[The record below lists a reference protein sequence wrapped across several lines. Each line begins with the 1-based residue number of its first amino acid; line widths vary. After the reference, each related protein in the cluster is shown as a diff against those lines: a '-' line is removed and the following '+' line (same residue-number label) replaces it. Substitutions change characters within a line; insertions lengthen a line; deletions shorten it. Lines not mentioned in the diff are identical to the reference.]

1 MGGPSMNRPPRAAGP
16 AERVVVVPEVH
27 RRQRRPTGAPPPLP
41 KKIGLTGM
49 LWLAAVLVIVVS
61 GVIWLHVSTAPLDHF
76 DAPIIRFVTSA
87 RTSWLNSLTN
97 TLNSVGSKWGLAI
110 LGLLAVALTV
120 AFRRWRHLVVF
131 LVSLAVLEIVLP
143 VLYITAARP
152 RPYSVTAIGQW
163 EGFSSP
169 SQPVAALAA
178 VLMGFIYMLVV
189 PGRSRW
195 YAKLAVIAFL
205 VGVSL
210 DRIYLG
216 INHPTDLVFAVIL
229 GVAIPVTLFRAFTP
243 TDIFPVAY
251 GHRGKSA
258 HLDVSGRRGEAIK
271 QAMREQLGFTIVEMK
286 LVGLEGSGGSTPL
299 KLRVSDEHGV
309 ERWVFAKLYAKNH
322 VRADRWYKLGRLML
336 YGRLEDETPF
346 KTVRRFVEYEDYT
359 LRLLGEYGFPTPS
372 PLGIVEITPESE
384 YLIAMEFFDR
394 AEEIGDADIDEQVID
409 EGLAMIR
416 RMWDVGLA
424 HRDIKPANLM
434 VQDGHLRLIDV
445 FFVQVRPSP
454 WRQAVDLGNMMLVLA
469 LRSDAQTVY
478 DKALAY
484 FTPEEL
490 SEAFAATR
498 GVASP
503 TQLRN
508 FMKRDGRD
516 LLEQFRSLVPER
528 RPVTIQRWSLRR
540 VGTIVLTL
548 IVVLAAGAF
557 SISLFFPSRG
567 DVSIPSCDANRT
579 MIVMAQA
586 VPTAEQLP
594 CIRSLPL
601 GWSLTGATIV
611 RGRATFELLVM
622 SGGGGGGTGVQLQL
636 GSGGSSPVVDVT
648 LTPTCPA
655 TSGDP
660 KIQTIDVP
668 GACVT
673 YRSSLPAG
681 VGPVPSFDPGGGL
694 SYVPRSQ
701 LVTFIEQDE
710 DLTLCGAGA
719 PCS

>member
-1 MGGPSMNRPPRAAGP
+1 M
-16 AERVVVVPEVH
+16 
-27 RRQRRPTGAPPPLP
+27 
-41 KKIGLTGM
+41 
-49 LWLAAVLVIVVS
+49 
-61 GVIWLHVSTAPLDHF
+61 
-76 DAPIIRFVTSA
+76 
-87 RTSWLNSLTN
+87 
-97 TLNSVGSKWGLAI
+97 
-110 LGLLAVALTV
+110 
-120 AFRRWRHLVVF
+120 VF
-131 LVSLAVLEIVLP
+131 LVSLAVLEIILP
-143 VLYITAARP
+143 GMYITAARP
-152 RPYSVTAIGQW
+152 RPYGVTAIGQW

-195 YAKLAVIAFL
+195 YAKLAIVVFL
-205 VGVSL
+205 AGVSL

-216 INHPTDLVFAVIL
+216 TNHATDLVFAVIL

-243 TDIFPVAY
+243 SDIFPVVY

-271 QAMREQLGFTIVEMK
+271 QAMLEQLGFTILEMK

-309 ERWVFAKLYAKNH
+309 ERSVFAKLYAKNH
-322 VRADRWYKLGRLML
+322 VRADRWYKFGRVML

-359 LRLLGEYGFPTPS
+359 LRLLGEYGFQTPA

-384 YLIAMEFFDR
+384 YLIAMEFFDG

-469 LRSDAQTVY
+469 LRSDARTVY
-478 DKALAY
+478 EKALAY

-528 RPVTIQRWSLRR
+528 RPVTIQRWSFRR
-540 VGTIVLTL
+540 IGLILLTL
-548 IVVLAAGAF
+548 VVVFAAGAF
-557 SISLFFPSRG
+557 SLSLFFPSRG
-567 DVSIPSCDANRT
+567 DVSTPSCDANRT

-622 SGGGGGGTGVQLQL
+622 SGGGGSGTGVQLQL
-636 GSGGSSPVVDVT
+636 GSGGASPVVDVT

-701 LVTFIEQDE
+701 LVTFVDQDE
-710 DLTLCGAGA
+710 DLTLCGVSA
-719 PCS
+719 PCP

>member
-1 MGGPSMNRPPRAAGP
+1 VS

-27 RRQRRPTGAPPPLP
+27 PRQRRPTGAPPPLP
-41 KKIGLTGM
+41 KKIGMTGM

-61 GVIWLHVSTAPLDHF
+61 GVVWLRVTTGPLDHF

-87 RTSWLNSLTN
+87 RTPWLNSVTN

-143 VLYITAARP
+143 GLYITAARP
-152 RPYSVTAIGQW
+152 RPYGVTAIGQW

-195 YAKLAVIAFL
+195 YAKLAIVVFL
-205 VGVSL
+205 AGVSL

-216 INHPTDLVFAVIL
+216 VNHPTDLVFAVIL

-243 TDIFPVAY
+243 SDIFPVVY

-271 QAMREQLGFTIVEMK
+271 QAMQEQLGFTILEMK

-299 KLRVSDEHGV
+299 KLRVSDEHGA

-469 LRSDAQTVY
+469 LRSDARTVY
-478 DKALAY
+478 EKALAY

-540 VGTIVLTL
+540 IGMIALTL

-557 SISLFFPSRG
+557 SLSLFFPSRG
-567 DVSIPSCDANRT
+567 DVSTPSCDANRT

-636 GSGGSSPVVDVT
+636 GSGGASPVVDVT

-660 KIQTIDVP
+660 KIQTIEVP

-701 LVTFIEQDE
+701 LVTFVDQEE
-710 DLTLCGAGA
+710 DLVLCGAGA
-719 PCS
+719 PCP

>member
-1 MGGPSMNRPPRAAGP
+1 MNRPPRAAGS

-41 KKIGLTGM
+41 KKIGMTGM

-61 GVIWLHVSTAPLDHF
+61 GVVWLRVTTEPLDHL

-87 RTSWLNSLTN
+87 RTPWLNSLTN

-143 VLYITAARP
+143 ALYITAARP

-195 YAKLAVIAFL
+195 YAKLAIVAFL
-205 VGVSL
+205 AGVSL

-271 QAMREQLGFTIVEMK
+271 QAMQEQLGFAIIEMK

-309 ERWVFAKLYAKNH
+309 ERSVFAKLYAKNH
-322 VRADRWYKLGRLML
+322 VRADRWYKFGRVML

-454 WRQAVDLGNMMLVLA
+454 WRQAVDLGNMVLVLA

-478 DKALAY
+478 EKALAY

-528 RPVTIQRWSLRR
+528 RPVTIQRWSFRR
-540 VGTIVLTL
+540 IGLILLTL
-548 IVVLAAGAF
+548 LVVFAAGAF
-557 SISLFFPSRG
+557 SLSLFFPSRG
-567 DVSIPSCDANRT
+567 DVSTPSCDANRT

-622 SGGGGGGTGVQLQL
+622 SGGGGSGTGVQLQL
-636 GSGGSSPVVDVT
+636 GSGGASPVVDVT

-681 VGPVPSFDPGGGL
+681 VGPVPSFGPGGGL

-701 LVTFIEQDE
+701 LVTFVDQDE
-710 DLTLCGAGA
+710 DLVLCGAGA

>member
-1 MGGPSMNRPPRAAGP
+1 MNRPPRAAGP
-16 AERVVVVPEVH
+16 ADRVVVVPEVH

-41 KKIGLTGM
+41 KKIGMTGL
-49 LWLAAVLVIVVS
+49 LWLAAVLVIVGT
-61 GVIWLHVSTAPLDHF
+61 GVVWLHVTTGPLDHF

-87 RTSWLNSLTN
+87 RTPWLNSLTN

-143 VLYITAARP
+143 GLYITAARP
-152 RPYSVTAIGQW
+152 RPYGVTAIGQW

-178 VLMGFIYMLVV
+178 VLMGFTYMLVV

-195 YAKLAVIAFL
+195 YAKLAIVAFL
-205 VGVSL
+205 AGVSL

-216 INHPTDLVFAVIL
+216 TNHPTDLVFAVIL

-271 QAMREQLGFTIVEMK
+271 QAMQEQLGFTILEMK

-309 ERWVFAKLYAKNH
+309 ERSVFAKLYAKNH
-322 VRADRWYKLGRLML
+322 VRADRWYKFGRVML

-359 LRLLGEYGFPTPS
+359 LRLLGEYGFQTPA

-384 YLIAMEFFDR
+384 YVIAMEFFEG

-478 DKALAY
+478 EKALAY

-508 FMKRDGRD
+508 FMKRDVRD

-540 VGTIVLTL
+540 IGMIALTL

-557 SISLFFPSRG
+557 SLSLFFPSRG
-567 DVSIPSCDANRT
+567 DVSTPSCDANRT

-622 SGGGGGGTGVQLQL
+622 SGGGGGGTGIQLQL
-636 GSGGSSPVVDVT
+636 GSGGASPVVDVT

-701 LVTFIEQDE
+701 LVTFVDQDE
-710 DLTLCGAGA
+710 DLTLCGVGA
-719 PCS
+719 PCP

>member
-1 MGGPSMNRPPRAAGP
+1 MNRPPRAAGS

-41 KKIGLTGM
+41 KKIGMTGM

-61 GVIWLHVSTAPLDHF
+61 GVVWLRVTTEPLDHL

-87 RTSWLNSLTN
+87 RTPWLNSLTN

-143 VLYITAARP
+143 ALYITAARP

-195 YAKLAVIAFL
+195 YAKLAIVAFL
-205 VGVSL
+205 AGVSL

-271 QAMREQLGFTIVEMK
+271 QAMQEQLGFAIIEMK

-309 ERWVFAKLYAKNH
+309 ERSVFAKLYAKNH
-322 VRADRWYKLGRLML
+322 VRADRWYKFGRVML

-478 DKALAY
+478 QKALAY

-528 RPVTIQRWSLRR
+528 RPVTIQRWSFRR
-540 VGTIVLTL
+540 IGLILLTL
-548 IVVLAAGAF
+548 LVVFAAGAF
-557 SISLFFPSRG
+557 SLSLFFPSRG
-567 DVSIPSCDANRT
+567 DVSTPSCDANRT

-622 SGGGGGGTGVQLQL
+622 SGGGGSGTGVQLQL
-636 GSGGSSPVVDVT
+636 GSGGASPVVDVT

-681 VGPVPSFDPGGGL
+681 VGPVPSFGPGGGL

-701 LVTFIEQDE
+701 LVTFVDQDE
-710 DLTLCGAGA
+710 DLVLCGAGA

>member
-1 MGGPSMNRPPRAAGP
+1 MSGPSMNRPPRAAGS

-27 RRQRRPTGAPPPLP
+27 HRQRRPTGAPPPLP
-41 KKIGLTGM
+41 KKIGVTGM

-61 GVIWLHVSTAPLDHF
+61 GVVWLHVTTGPLDHL

-87 RTSWLNSLTN
+87 RTPWLNSLTN

-143 VLYITAARP
+143 GLYITAARP

-178 VLMGFIYMLVV
+178 VLMGFTYMLVV
-189 PGRSRW
+189 PGRPRW
-195 YAKLAVIAFL
+195 YAKLAIVVFL
-205 VGVSL
+205 AGVSL

-243 TDIFPVAY
+243 SDIFPVVY

-258 HLDVSGRRGEAIK
+258 HLDVSGRRGEAITL
-271 QAMREQLGFTIVEMK
+271 AMQEQLGFTILEMK

-309 ERWVFAKLYAKNH
+309 ERSVFAKLYAKNH
-322 VRADRWYKLGRLML
+322 VRADRWYKFGRVML

-384 YLIAMEFFDR
+384 YLIAMEFFDG

-469 LRSDAQTVY
+469 LRSDAEHVY
-478 DKALAY
+478 EKALAY
-484 FTPEEL
+484 FTPDEL
-490 SEAFAATR
+490 AEAFAATR

-503 TQLRN
+503 SQLRAS
-508 FMKRDGRD
+508 MKADGRG
-516 LLEQFRSLVPER
+516 LLETFRGLAPAR
-528 RPVTIQRWSLRR
+528 KPIGIQRWSLRR
-540 VGTIVLTL
+540 VLLIVATALLLFLTVLTG
-548 IVVLAAGAF
+548 VA
-557 SISLFFPSRG
+557 LFIPSRG
-567 DVSIPSCDANRT
+567 EVGNADCGTGRT
-579 MIVMAQA
+579 MQLMAQA
-586 VPTAEQLP
+586 VPTAAQLP
-594 CIRSLPL
+594 CIEDLPL
-601 GWSLTGATIV
+601 GWGTEQTSV
-611 RGRATFELLVM
+611 VKDRATFTV
-622 SGGGGGGTGVQLQL
+622 GI
-636 GSGGSSPVVDVT
+636 GSDLTNPVVVT
-648 LTPTCPA
+648 LVATCPTDA
-655 TSGDP
+655 SVT
-660 KIQTIDVP
+660 TIPVQ
-668 GACVT
+668 GGCVT
-673 YRSSLPAG
+673 YQVPPGTEPGS
-681 VGPVPSFDPGGGL
+681 VPSFDDGGGL
-694 SYVPRSQ
+694 RLMDRSE
-701 LVTFIEQDE
+701 VVR
-710 DLTLCGAGA
+710 
-719 PCS
+719 

>member
-1 MGGPSMNRPPRAAGP
+1 MNRPPRAAGP

-41 KKIGLTGM
+41 KKIGKTGM

-61 GVIWLHVSTAPLDHF
+61 GVVWLHLTTGPLDHF

-87 RTSWLNSLTN
+87 RTPWLDSLTN

-143 VLYITAARP
+143 ALYITAARP
-152 RPYSVTAIGQW
+152 RPYSITAIGQW

-195 YAKLAVIAFL
+195 YAKLAIVAFL
-205 VGVSL
+205 AGVSL

-271 QAMREQLGFTIVEMK
+271 QAMQEQLGFTILEMK

-309 ERWVFAKLYAKNH
+309 ERSVFAKLYAKNH
-322 VRADRWYKLGRLML
+322 VRADRWYKFGRVML

-384 YLIAMEFFDR
+384 YLIAMDFFDG

-478 DKALAY
+478 EKALAY

-528 RPVTIQRWSLRR
+528 RPVTIQRWSFRR
-540 VGTIVLTL
+540 IGLILLTL
-548 IVVLAAGAF
+548 LVVFAAGAF
-557 SISLFFPSRG
+557 SLSLFFPSRG
-567 DVSIPSCDANRT
+567 DVSTPFCDANRT

-622 SGGGGGGTGVQLQL
+622 SGGGSGTGVQLQL
-636 GSGGSSPVVDVT
+636 GSGGANPVVDVT

-701 LVTFIEQDE
+701 LVTFVDQEE
-710 DLTLCGAGA
+710 DLVLCGAGA

>member
-1 MGGPSMNRPPRAAGP
+1 MRGPPADRAQTSAS
-16 AERVVVVPEVH
+16 AERVVVMPEVH
-27 RRQRRPTGAPPPLP
+27 HRQRRPTGAPPPLP
-41 KKIGLTGM
+41 KKIGMTGV
-49 LWLAAVLVIVVS
+49 LWLAAVVVIVVS
-61 GVIWLHVSTAPLDHF
+61 GVVWLHITTGPLDHL

-87 RTSWLNSLTN
+87 RTPWLNSLTN

-143 VLYITAARP
+143 ALYITAARP

-195 YAKLAVIAFL
+195 YAKLAIVAFL
-205 VGVSL
+205 AGVSL

-271 QAMREQLGFTIVEMK
+271 QAMQEQLGFAILEMK

-299 KLRVSDEHGV
+299 TLRVSDEHGV
-309 ERWVFAKLYAKNH
+309 ERSVFAKLYAKNH
-322 VRADRWYKLGRLML
+322 VRADRWYKFGRVML

-478 DKALAY
+478 EKALAY

-528 RPVTIQRWSLRR
+528 RPVTIQRWSFRR
-540 VGTIVLTL
+540 IGLILLTL
-548 IVVLAAGAF
+548 LVVFAAGAF
-557 SISLFFPSRG
+557 SLSLFFPSRG
-567 DVSIPSCDANRT
+567 DVSTPSCDANRT

-622 SGGGGGGTGVQLQL
+622 SGGGGSGTGVQLQL
-636 GSGGSSPVVDVT
+636 GSGGASPVVDVT
-648 LTPTCPA
+648 LTLTCPA

-681 VGPVPSFDPGGGL
+681 VGPVPSFGPGGGL

-701 LVTFIEQDE
+701 LVTFVDQEE
-710 DLTLCGAGA
+710 DLVLCGAGA